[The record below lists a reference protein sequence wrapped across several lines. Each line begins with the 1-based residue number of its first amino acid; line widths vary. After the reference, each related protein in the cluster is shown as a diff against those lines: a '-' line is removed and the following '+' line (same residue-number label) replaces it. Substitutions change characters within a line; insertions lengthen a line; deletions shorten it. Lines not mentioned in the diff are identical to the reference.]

1 MLRRFTFLLADAY
14 VLVVVWFMVG
24 ECGWVEIG
32 SPLVRLAEMRKRDPI
47 SLLFRSRLTV
57 WSVLCVVV
65 EAGGCVEHDCCVDY
79 VLDFQFGPVCFLF
92 FYDVGRGG
100 AVSSPVDAYLAVFY
114 PVSGFDSHGVVYG
127 MYESR

>member
-57 WSVLCVVV
+57 WLFCVSLLKRVVALNMTVVSITFWTSSLAQSVFC
-65 EAGGCVEHDCCVDY
+65 
-79 VLDFQFGPVCFLF
+79 
-92 FYDVGRGG
+92 
-100 AVSSPVDAYLAVFY
+100 SS
-114 PVSGFDSHGVVYG
+114 
-127 MYESR
+127 MM